1 MFAKKDIILDHKNK
15 EIIFRN
21 REKPTITMAKRGK
34 TRPCSITFHLPKED
48 IILSFEYY
56 EFVSAASRDVKH
68 KYIYFE
74 RSEDVI
80 CDTYENWH
88 KRVFDFGHRGKHEP
102 CEATV
107 RLYDEHRNNII
118 EVFRLTEVLP
128 ERSVIGPRDDKRPDE
143 RVVECA
149 DYRFVDRVEITDN

>member
-1 MFAKKDIILDHKNK
+1 MSYATHTRIGTNEYSILA
-15 EIIFRN
+15 
-21 REKPTITMAKRGK
+21 TG
-34 TRPCSITFHLPKED
+34 
-48 IILSFEYY
+48 
-56 EFVSAASRDVKH
+56 
-68 KYIYFE
+68 
-74 RSEDVI
+74 
-80 CDTYENWH
+80 
-88 KRVFDFGHRGKHEP
+88 GKHEP

-107 RLYDEHRNNII
+107 RLYDEYRNNII